1 MACWE
6 TGWRELLMEN
16 EQEGGAD
23 QRRKAATNF
32 DIKDDNEHDKVQ
44 TALFTADHHAED
56 WGLQIFLD
64 SPISRF

>member
-1 MACWE
+1 
-6 TGWRELLMEN
+6 MEN